1 MKTIQIISEQIR
13 SAESLARA
21 FTEEQ
26 WRAIVDYFRKKR
38 NLPPLTERR
47 VSQFLSTCGSDMIES
62 GEASSHTPSSWNRD
76 AARYGVAAEVSVLP
90 TWNQIYEHLL
100 QAKDHP
106 APPPDLDIGGANS
119 FTRYDDTPE
128 TMDDI
133 RNLVT
138 DNTLDSFP
146 NFATQNE
153 DGYDQSGRLY
163 LSKLLAASFERRN
176 DDQISFFQ
184 NETIAGTDGSRIG
197 TRPMQSWKRMTQRL
211 QQIVTTNGQVT
222 KEEIDL
228 NFFSWLKTWD
238 TAWQKHQRDNL

>member
-1 MKTIQIISEQIR
+1 MRTLQIISEQIR

-21 FTEEQ
+21 FTENQ

-38 NLPPLTERR
+38 NLSPLTERR
-47 VSQFLSTCGSDMIES
+47 VSQFLRTCGSDMIES
-62 GEASSHTPSSWNRD
+62 GEASGHTPSSWNRD
-76 AARYGVAAEVSVLP
+76 AARYGVAAEVSSLP

-106 APPPDLDIGGANS
+106 TPPPDLDIGGANS

-128 TMDDI
+128 TIDDI

-146 NFATQNE
+146 NFVKSNE

-163 LSKLLAASFERRN
+163 LSKLLSASYQSRTE
-176 DDQISFFQ
+176 DLISFFQ
-184 NETIAGTDGSRIG
+184 RETIAGTQLG

-211 QQIVTTNGQVT
+211 EEIVTNNGQVT